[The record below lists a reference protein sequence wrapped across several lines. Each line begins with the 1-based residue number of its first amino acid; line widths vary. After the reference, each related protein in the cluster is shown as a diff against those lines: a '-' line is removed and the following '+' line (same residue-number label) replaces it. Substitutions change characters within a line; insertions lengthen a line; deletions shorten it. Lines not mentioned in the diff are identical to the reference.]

1 MLIYCIESYYY
12 ATFKFFLFGGNL
24 EAGVEAGVASNSDTD
39 FICTKR
45 HSKDSKDHY
54 REAWRCQWTP

>member
-12 ATFKFFLFGGNL
+12 ATFNFFLFGGNL

-39 FICTKR
+39 FMSTKR
-45 HSKDSKDHY
+45 HSTDH
-54 REAWRCQWTP
+54 